1 LIFKNDIFLTVSDDS
16 SIKFWNTNNEDEENS
31 LTGHSSWVISA
42 TILKNGTVVTT
53 GADKTIR
60 FWQES

>member
-1 LIFKNDIFLTVSDDS
+1 MIFKDNIFLTVSDDS
-16 SIKFWNTNNEDEENS
+16 TVKFWNINNDEEESS

-60 FWQES
+60 FW